1 MKVTTEKPQNSSTED
16 QSNERHA
23 IRIVVDGQLYARL
36 KEECTGHGEV
46 SSLVRKLLTKY
57 LDMMEEAK

>member
-1 MKVTTEKPQNSSTED
+1 MKVTTEKPPKINTD
-16 QSNERHA
+16 DPTDERHA
-23 IRIVVDGQLYARL
+23 IRIVVDGQLYTRL
-36 KEECTGHGEV
+36 KVECKGHGEV

>member
-1 MKVTTEKPQNSSTED
+1 MNVTTMTDTNEQAS
-16 QSNERHA
+16 ERHA

-36 KEECTGHGEV
+36 KAECKSHGEV
-46 SSLVRKLLTKY
+46 SQLIRKLITKY